1 MDKIVNVDVEY
12 GRDNLLF
19 GFVIAISCLVVAS
32 KTIEFKEIAYE
43 HCERFVK
50 DIAESS
56 VIEVFGYPHRIFFG
70 LISDFS
76 ERIVGKSGKEIL
88 EQTVYRVN
96 LVCLI
101 LARTGHFAF
110 EAFEIL
116 ERFVVNRHHDRS
128 DFQRHNHIDY
138 ALRLGYRNVRSADN
152 EKNISRRAAVKLIEN
167 IRTFFAVGVVP
178 LTRFLIVFISADSVG
193 IS

>member
-56 VIEVFGYPHRIFFG
+56 VIEIFGYPHRIFFG

-116 ERFVVNRHHDRS
+116 ERFVVNRHKDSS
-128 DFQRHNHIDY
+128 DLIRHKHIDN
-138 ALRLGYRNVRSADN
+138 ALRIGCHDVNSADY

-167 IRTFFAVGVVP
+167 IRTFVAVGVVP

>member
-1 MDKIVNVDVEY
+1 MY
-12 GRDNLLF
+12 
-19 GFVIAISCLVVAS
+19 AA
-32 KTIEFKEIAYE
+32 
-43 HCERFVK
+43 
-50 DIAESS
+50 
-56 VIEVFGYPHRIFFG
+56 
-70 LISDFS
+70 
-76 ERIVGKSGKEIL
+76 
-88 EQTVYRVN
+88 YRVN

-116 ERFVVNRHHDRS
+116 ERFVVNRHHDSS

-138 ALRLGYRNVRSADN
+138 ALRLGYRNVRSADY
-152 EKNISRRAAVKLIEN
+152 EKNISRRTAVKLIEN